1 MTQQASPEPEVPQ
14 QAGKLLTQIAGY
26 VGVRTIVIGL
36 RLGLLEEIGK
46 HQDGIT
52 TDDLAQQLSLDPFY
66 VGVWCRSAYA
76 AEVLDLNE
84 ERFRLAPHMDKLL
97 LDVNFP
103 GHVGGV
109 PQVMVQPEFFERF
122 EERLPSGDRLWWD
135 QCSPDFIKAVSGTG
149 RPFYNRMIPGGLSK
163 VPGLQERL
171 EAGASVLEL
180 ACGAGNGLSAMAKTY
195 PNCSFE
201 GVDGD
206 AYSLSLTKER
216 LAGEGLQDRIS
227 LTQSTLEDFDASQA
241 YDMVL
246 INISMHECRDI
257 DKVTSNVHKALKPDG
272 YFVISDFPFPA
283 TVEASRTVPARVM
296 AGIQFFEA
304 LIGDQLMP
312 TQAFVDLL
320 NGHGFRDVEAFDVTP
335 VHAVTYGR
343 K

>member
-1 MTQQASPEPEVPQ
+1 MTQQASTEPEIPQ

-46 HQDGIT
+46 HEDGIT
-52 TDDLAQQLSLDPFY
+52 TESLAQQLSLDSFY
-66 VGVWCRSAYA
+66 VGVWCRSAYS
-76 AEVLDLNE
+76 AEILDLGE
-84 ERFRLAPHMDKLL
+84 QDRYRLAPHMDKLL

-103 GHVGGV
+103 GHIGGV

-122 EERLPSGDRLWWD
+122 EEKLPSGDRLWWD

-149 RPFYNRMIPGGLSK
+149 RPFYNRMIPGGLAK
-163 VPGLQERL
+163 VPGLQKRL
-171 EAGASVLEL
+171 EDGASVMEL
-180 ACGAGNGLSAMAKTY
+180 ACGAGNGLAAMAKTY

-206 AYSLSLTKER
+206 AYSL
-216 LAGEGLQDRIS
+216 
-227 LTQSTLEDFDASQA
+227 
-241 YDMVL
+241 

-257 DKVTSNVHKALKPDG
+257 DKVTSNVLKALKPDG

-283 TVEASRTVPARVM
+283 SAEASRTVPARVM
-296 AGIQFFEA
+296 SGIQFFEA

-320 NGHGFRDVEAFDVTP
+320 NRHGFRDVEAFEVTP